1 MAESLDPIFSSC
13 AASPSEFNLAQSD
26 NPGMLWFKPSFKKKF
41 SQIKGGWSPS
51 QVLEL
56 LGGPTEMEDSVIPLG
71 SDWGDQPE
79 MTFRMKAGD
88 PVQQWMFE
96 DKGEYY
102 YLWFAKVSYADDD
115 PWRVTLTKKMSRRI
129 AA

>member
-1 MAESLDPIFSSC
+1 
-13 AASPSEFNLAQSD
+13 
-26 NPGMLWFKPSFKKKF
+26 MLWFKPSFKKKF

-56 LGGPTEMEDSVIPLG
+56 LGGPMEMEDSEIPLG

-79 MTFRMKAGD
+79 MTFRMKPGD
-88 PVQQWMFE
+88 AVQQWMFE

-115 PWRVTLTKKMSRRI
+115 PWRVTLIKKTSRPI
-129 AA
+129 AK

>member
-1 MAESLDPIFSSC
+1 
-13 AASPSEFNLAQSD
+13 
-26 NPGMLWFKPSFKKKF
+26 MLEH
-41 SQIKGGWSPS
+41 
-51 QVLEL
+51 V
-56 LGGPTEMEDSVIPLG
+56 GGPVGSGGFGIPLG
-71 SDWGDQPE
+71 SDWGGQPE

-96 DKGEYY
+96 DKGEFY

-115 PWRVTLTKKMSRRI
+115 PWRVTLKKKMSRRI